1 MNDNDILDEEKEK
14 TISLADIISWI
25 LRGKLPALIT
35 AAVLL
40 VLSLIALVFIL
51 NPSKQ
56 IYEVEF
62 DYSSVPGLSD
72 GTYIDGTKFNYQD
85 IIIEKNVNVIIEN
98 NKKAYQAKETNYDY
112 STINFTKLF
121 ESNKFTIDVK
131 RIYWDNQNSTS
142 DTEPELKATHYVI
155 QMPPKAF
162 KSQDLAKAFAKDL
175 IEYPLIKTQEMVDA
189 MDFTVNL
196 NMYNSVSS
204 FESKLS
210 YLQSQVDLLKD
221 GFASFNGTTAGT
233 QYTIDGVTYNFTSI
247 IASIDDYLNTQ
258 NYDIMDSELSQK
270 GYVNDK
276 ETARAKYDVQKQKLI
291 DEHNYLETQ
300 KTAVD
305 ATYLELSNAIKDQDK
320 NLSSDQILSLLTK
333 INDTLVNQRTN
344 LDLQIAANEEE
355 QRKLDIKI
363 NALDNISDDE
373 NKAFKTRLDNIYNRL
388 SEETTKYD
396 KIYKNITTRNMYV
409 YYLNSNIIAT
419 TGSMNSLIVYGAPI
433 IIALIAFVAVG
444 WIYGYVKTKKEESQI
459 PVVTE

>member
-25 LRGKLPALIT
+25 SRGKLPALIT

-85 IIIEKNVNVIIEN
+85 IIIENNVNVIIEN

-162 KSQDLAKAFAKDL
+162 KSQDLTKAFAKDL

-189 MDFTVNL
+189 RDFTVNL

-210 YLQSQVDLLKD
+210 YLQSQVDLLKN

-355 QRKLDIKI
+355 QRKLNIKI
-363 NALDNISDDE
+363 DALDNISDDE
-373 NKAFKTRLDNIYNRL
+373 NNAFKTRLDNIYNRL

-409 YYLNSNIIAT
+409 YYSNSNIIAT